1 VAELINRF
9 ARIYPVYFLLLTIA
23 VLIGPRESAGTLLQ
37 NYTLTHAL
45 FHGTPLIIQPSWSL
59 TVEECFYFLAPLF
72 MLLARRYNFLAP
84 FALGCGLFVAAVAIS
99 RLGVA
104 FLGTPGFML
113 TTTFFAHFVEF
124 FAGFWLALVVMK
136 LEKRG
141 ALRAR
146 GSWRTLAGI
155 AAVAVLI
162 IAMIMVYRQR
172 PLNFRAIILINNF
185 LIPAPIALL
194 YLGLLREDT
203 PLARALSGS
212 TAGLLG
218 RSSYSFYLLHSLM
231 IDNLEPVL
239 PLTNHRLLSVV
250 ITFAIAW
257 LASILLFVGYEEP
270 VNISIR
276 RKFRSKESW
285 VGLQATLFR
294 VRS

>member
-1 VAELINRF
+1 
-9 ARIYPVYFLLLTIA
+9 
-23 VLIGPRESAGTLLQ
+23 
-37 NYTLTHAL
+37 
-45 FHGTPLIIQPSWSL
+45 
-59 TVEECFYFLAPLF
+59 
-72 MLLARRYNFLAP
+72 
-84 FALGCGLFVAAVAIS
+84 
-99 RLGVA
+99 
-104 FLGTPGFML
+104 ML
-113 TTTFFAHFVEF
+113 TTTFFGHFVEF

-155 AAVAVLI
+155 AGVAVLI
-162 IAMIMVYRQR
+162 IAMVMVYRQR

-194 YLGLLREDT
+194 YLGLVREDT
-203 PLARALSGS
+203 LLARALSGS

-250 ITFAIAW
+250 VTFAIAW